1 MKRIVQVVA
10 VLLVVVLLLNAQAIV
25 TGNSVTVI
33 GSLPAGS
40 ALIGK
45 VGIDQTTPG
54 TTNAVALSTIN
65 TTAISTG
72 NGTVDAGTM
81 RVAIASNNT
90 AFPVTATVNNTTCAG
105 TKFSQ
110 NWVAVPTST
119 TLLST
124 AVTSCLLTI
133 SFSNTNSSAQT
144 ITLTDNT
151 GTPINVVGPAL
162 SLPGLTVATFNFNG
176 TPFNNGIKWFAG
188 GTGVTGSAVWVQ

>member
-1 MKRIVQVVA
+1 LKRVAQTVA

-33 GSLPAGS
+33 GSLPAGT
-40 ALIGK
+40 AVIGK

-54 TTNAVALSTIN
+54 TTNAVALSTLG
-65 TTAISTG
+65 TTAVSVS
-72 NGTVDAGTM
+72 NGTVDAGTL
-81 RVAIASNNT
+81 RVTLASNST
-90 AFPVTATVNNTTCAG
+90 GAVIATVNSTTCAG
-105 TKFSQ
+105 TKFSA
-110 NWVAVPTST
+110 NWVAVPTSS
-119 TLLST
+119 TLLTT

-151 GTPINVVGPAL
+151 GTPINVIGPAL

-176 TPFNNGIKWFAG
+176 TPFNAGIKWSAG
-188 GTGVTGSAVWVQ
+188 GTGVTGSAVWLQ